1 MVTDI
6 LMSARAKETG
16 FVEVYGWRVAA
27 LEARTEWP
35 LAALALMFLGAY
47 AWPILDP
54 QLPTVTKHA
63 CAALNLAIW
72 LVFAIEYLVRLFI
85 AKRRLHYWAHHLP
98 DFAIVVLPAL
108 RPLRL
113 LRLLMLLKVLNRR
126 AASSLRGRVGVY
138 VSGAAAIL
146 LFCSSFAVLDAE
158 RNHTGATI
166 DTFGDALW
174 WSFVTVSTVGYGDV
188 APVTGGGRLVGVG
201 LMVGGVALLGVV
213 TATFAS
219 WLVDRVR
226 DVSETEQAVT
236 KEDIAQ
242 LRREITELRELIVKR
257 NFEN

>member
-1 MVTDI
+1 MRV
-6 LMSARAKETG
+6 SAPAKESG
-16 FVEVYGWRVAA
+16 LVEVYGRRVAA

-35 LAALALMFLGAY
+35 LATLALMFLGAY

-54 QLPTVTKHA
+54 QLPMVAKHA
-63 CAALNLAIW
+63 CAVLNLVIW

-85 AKRRLHYWAHHLP
+85 AKRPLHYWAHHLP

-126 AASSLRGRVGVY
+126 AASSLRGRVGAY

-146 LFCSSFAVLDAE
+146 LFCSSVAVLDAE
-158 RNHTGATI
+158 RNHAEATI
-166 DTFGDALW
+166 TTFGDALW
-174 WSFVTVSTVGYGDV
+174 WSFVTVSTVGYGDL
-188 APVTGGGRLVGVG
+188 APVSGGGRLVGVG
-201 LMVGGVALLGVV
+201 LMLAGVALLGVV

-226 DVSETEQAVT
+226 EVSESEQALT
-236 KEDIAQ
+236 KADIAQ
-242 LRREITELRELIVKR
+242 MRQEITELRELIVKA
-257 NFEN
+257 NPEN